1 MKLSQIIPNLHSTHN
16 SDINGKLQLMNFFR
30 RAFFNFWYYRQPPW
44 DTSISPP
51 ELLAYIRRH
60 PPGRALDI
68 GCGTGTNVI
77 TLAQHGWHVIGVD
90 FASKAIRSARK
101 KNRHAEINVQ
111 FHVDDA
117 RYLRKVQPDFD
128 FVLDI
133 GCFHSLDDDGKAR
146 YAQRVDDLLK
156 PGGDFLIYLF
166 FKENAAAFSG
176 AVEADLAHFASQWE
190 LISRANGSE
199 RNQRPSAWLHYSKPV
214 V

>member
-1 MKLSQIIPNLHSTHN
+1 
-16 SDINGKLQLMNFFR
+16 MNFFR

-51 ELLAYIRRH
+51 ELLAYIRKH

-77 TLAQHGWHVIGVD
+77 TLAQNGWQAIGVD
-90 FASKAIRSARK
+90 FAPKAIRSARRK
-101 KNRHAEINVQ
+101 ARHIEGKAQ

-128 FVLDI
+128 FILDM
-133 GCFHSLDDDGKAR
+133 GCFHSLDDAGKDR
-146 YAQRVDDLLK
+146 YAQRVDSLLK

-166 FKENAAAFSG
+166 FREGAASFSG
-176 AVEADLAHFASQWE
+176 AVEADLVRFASQWE
-190 LISRANGSE
+190 LTARADGSARGERSE
-199 RNQRPSAWLHYSKPV
+199 RSSAWLHYTKPGV
-214 V
+214 